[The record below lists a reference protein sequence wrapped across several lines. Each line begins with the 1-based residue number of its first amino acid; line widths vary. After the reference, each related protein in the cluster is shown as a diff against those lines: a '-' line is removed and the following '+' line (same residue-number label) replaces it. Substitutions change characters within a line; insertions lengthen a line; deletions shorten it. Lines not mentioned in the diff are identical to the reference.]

1 MFCTI
6 LRLFSSGSRGLKAA
20 GVQESDRAREQW
32 VAAVYASLFLG
43 VEGVGVSE
51 GSW

>member
-1 MFCTI
+1 M
-6 LRLFSSGSRGLKAA
+6 K

-43 VEGVGVSE
+43 VEWGE
-51 GSW
+51 ESW